1 GNPSDRG
8 RVPGG
13 SSAGAAVAVA
23 DGMCDIAI
31 GSDTGGSVRIPAAVC
46 GIVGF
51 KPTKRRVPTDG
62 AFPLSYTLDSVG
74 PLARNVA
81 ACADADAV
89 LAGEEATPLEPIAL
103 DGLRLGLDDGMPLD
117 GLD

>member
-23 DGMCDIAI
+23 DGMCEIAI
-31 GSDTGGSVRIPAAVC
+31 GSDTGGSIRAPAALC

-51 KPTKRRVPTDG
+51 KPSKYRVPTDG
-62 AFPLSYTLDSVG
+62 AFPLSYSLDSIG
-74 PLARNVA
+74 PIARTVK

-89 LAGEEATPLEPIAL
+89 MAGNEPRPLEPVSL
-103 DGLRLGLDDGMPLD
+103 NDLRFGVIQ
-117 GLD
+117 